1 MHKHKYERFIP
12 SLLIERALFV
22 YNIVISN
29 KFNITKKYK
38 KKCIKLLV
46 EIQTYF
52 RNIKYQNYDTKDIN
66 YQYKQYSNLMI
77 RLDYLMKSFDKIDES
92 EKIKQIWFEKLCFY
106 ISETVGGGVF
116 PNPNYN
122 ENYFLDFAKFLVDIT
137 INKYFLLTR
146 DSNDL
151 IYCNKFYLL

>member
-1 MHKHKYERFIP
+1 MHKNKYGRFIP

-22 YNIVISN
+22 YNIVLSN
-29 KFNITKKYK
+29 QFNITKKYK

-52 RNIKYQNYDTKDIN
+52 RNTKYQNYDTKDIN

-92 EKIKQIWFEKLCFY
+92 EKFKQIWTNRLYFY
-106 ISETVGGGVF
+106 ITETVDGGF
-116 PNPNYN
+116 FLNPNYD
-122 ENYFLDFAKFLVDIT
+122 ENYFLNFVKFLVDIT
-137 INKYFLLTR
+137 INKYLLIR
-146 DSNDL
+146 DLNDL
-151 IYCNKFYLL
+151 PYYNKFYLL

>member
-22 YNIVISN
+22 YNIVLSN
-29 KFNITKKYK
+29 QFNITKKYK

-52 RNIKYQNYDTKDIN
+52 RNIKYQNYDTKDVN

-92 EKIKQIWFEKLCFY
+92 EKFKQIWTNKLYFY
-106 ISETVGGGVF
+106 ISETVDRVF
-116 PNPNYN
+116 PNPNYD
-122 ENYFLDFAKFLVDIT
+122 ENYFLNFAKFLVDIT
-137 INKYFLLTR
+137 INKYLFTR

-151 IYCNKFYLL
+151 IYSKFYLL

>member
-22 YNIVISN
+22 YNIVLSN
-29 KFNITKKYK
+29 QFNITKKYK

-52 RNIKYQNYDTKDIN
+52 EKIKFQNYDTKDVN
-66 YQYKQYSNLMI
+66 YQYKQYRSLMN
-77 RLDYLMKSFDKIDES
+77 RLDYLMKSFDDNIGES
-92 EKIKQIWFEKLCFY
+92 EKIKQIWTKNLSFY
-106 ISETVGGGVF
+106 ISRTIDMIF
-116 PNPNYN
+116 LNPNYD
-122 ENYFLDFAKFLVDIT
+122 EKYFSDFAEYIIHIT
-137 INKYFLLTR
+137 INKYLLTR